1 MDEQG
6 IWEKLEGVAEMNEVD
21 DWKMRIDLFIDEL
34 ICDGDIAY
42 KSTIYLLKYM
52 LKKAKETLSNMD

>member
-1 MDEQG
+1 
-6 IWEKLEGVAEMNEVD
+6 MNEVD

-42 KSTIYLLKYM
+42 KSTIYLLKYI